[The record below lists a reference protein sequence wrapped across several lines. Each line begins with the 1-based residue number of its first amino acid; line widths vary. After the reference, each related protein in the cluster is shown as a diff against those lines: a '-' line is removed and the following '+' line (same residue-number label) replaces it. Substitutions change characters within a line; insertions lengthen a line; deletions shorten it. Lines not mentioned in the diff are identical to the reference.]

1 MAAKTITAT
10 EFRARAGVYLDQ
22 AAKAPVII
30 TKHNRPS
37 RVLIDIDEYERLKH
51 YDTRRTLYP
60 HELSDEIK
68 AQLDEG
74 YQGEPTP
81 GLDHLLK

>member
-1 MAAKTITAT
+1 MASKTITST
-10 EFRARAGVYLDQ
+10 EFRARAGVYFDE

-30 TKHNRPS
+30 TKHSRPS
-37 RVLIDIDEYERLKH
+37 RVLLDIDEYERLKQ
-51 YDTRRTLYP
+51 YDTRQALYP
-60 HELSDEIK
+60 HELSGELK

>member
-1 MAAKTITAT
+1 MATTTITST

-51 YDTRRTLYP
+51 YDTRRALYP
-60 HELSDEIK
+60 DELSDEIK
-68 AQLDEG
+68 AQLDDG